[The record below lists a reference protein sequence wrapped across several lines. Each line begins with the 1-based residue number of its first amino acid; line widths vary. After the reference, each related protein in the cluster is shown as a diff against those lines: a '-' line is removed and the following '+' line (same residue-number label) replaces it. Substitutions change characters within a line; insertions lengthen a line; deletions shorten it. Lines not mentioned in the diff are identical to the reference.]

1 MKTPLTYYGGKQS
14 LAKKI
19 ISLFPKHHLYCEP
32 FAGGLAVLFAK
43 EKSAVEVINDKDW
56 RVVNFFKV
64 LKTKFPELKQL
75 IDETPYSRE
84 IFDKASHVLNNPLIF
99 SDVERAWALWCS
111 CSMGFGSMIDAAW
124 GYARKKGS
132 AELRLNNKRENF
144 LPELSTRLDIVQI
157 ECRDAVKVIK
167 SRDTETSFF
176 YVDPP
181 YIDSDQGHY
190 AGYTEEKYSELLEC
204 LSGIKGKFL
213 LSSYPS
219 KILDEFRKRNNWKQ
233 RKFDMA
239 LSMSANKNTEGE
251 ITRKRKIE
259 VLTSNYAFPTA

>member
-1 MKTPLTYYGGKQS
+1 MKTPITYYGGKQS

-43 EKSAVEVINDKDW
+43 EKSSVEVVNDKDW

-64 LKTKFPELKQL
+64 LKSKYNELNKMIQ
-75 IDETPYSRE
+75 ETPYSRTSH
-84 IFDKASHVLNNPLIF
+84 DHASHILNNPLVF
-99 SDVERAWALWCS
+99 SDVERAWAVWAS
-111 CSMGFGSMIDAAW
+111 CNMGFGSMIDAAW
-124 GYARKKGS
+124 GYARKKAS
-132 AELRLNNKRENF
+132 CELKLNNKRLNF
-144 LPELSTRLDIVQI
+144 GQDLSNRLDVVQI

-190 AGYTEEKYSELLEC
+190 AGYTEENFRELLQTLTE
-204 LSGIKGKFL
+204 INGKFL
-213 LSSYPS
+213 LSSFPS
-219 KILDEFRKRNNWKQ
+219 DILKEFIKKNSWKTIELEMPLA
-233 RKFDMA
+233 MA
-239 LSMSANKNTEGE
+239 AKTNSGK
-251 ITRKRKIE
+251 KKIE
-259 VLTSNYAFPTA
+259 VLTANYSIK